1 MLSPA
6 VCSLRWMPS
15 AIRYETKLRSHAF
28 GIENEKKK
36 DRKKKM
42 GEKEMGECERVN
54 AHRVRTRERYL
65 RILRGSFAL
74 NTHVKPT
81 NV

>member
-15 AIRYETKLRSHAF
+15 AIRYGTKLRSHAF
-28 GIENEKKK
+28 GIENEKK
-36 DRKKKM
+36 RKEKEN

-54 AHRVRTRERYL
+54 AHRVRTRERGIYAYFGVRSL
-65 RILRGSFAL
+65 S
-74 NTHVKPT
+74 THT
-81 NV
+81 